1 MKWPFK
7 TLKRTSS
14 WPMQPIVVQLAAAVL
29 HTPPEDRQKA
39 AAKVIERCIRA
50 GARLAVEFG
59 MPAPLFV
66 EVAKA
71 QIVREAGP
79 EAQAALAEAF
89 GEDVL
94 AAIDNADEAVASVQA
109 QVAEIFGSGDEVP
122 EA

>member
-7 TLKRTSS
+7 TLKQTST
-14 WPMQPIVVQLAAAVL
+14 WPMQPIVIQLAAIVL
-29 HTPPEDRQKA
+29 HTPPQDRQKA

-71 QIVREAGP
+71 QIVREGGA
-79 EAQAALAEAF
+79 EAKAALAEAF
-89 GEDVL
+89 GEDVV
-94 AAIDNADEAVASVQA
+94 AALEGADEAVASVQA
-109 QVAEIFGSGDEVP
+109 QVAEIFGNGDEVP

>member
-7 TLKRTSS
+7 TLKQTST
-14 WPMQPIVVQLAAAVL
+14 WPLQGLTCQFAAAVL
-29 HTPPEDRQKA
+29 AAPATDQKKA
-39 AAKVIERCIRA
+39 ASKMIERAVRM

-66 EVAKA
+66 EIAKA

-79 EAQAALAEAF
+79 EAQVALKEAF

-94 AAIDNADEAVASVQA
+94 AAIDGAEEAIESVQA
-109 QVAEIFGSGDEVP
+109 QVAEIFGGDEVP

>member
-7 TLKRTSS
+7 SLKQSS
-14 WPMQPIVVQLAAAVL
+14 TWPMQPFVVQFAAAVL
-29 HTPPEDRQKA
+29 SAPPQSRKEFAGKM
-39 AAKVIERCIRA
+39 IERCVRM

-71 QIVREAGP
+71 QIIREGGP
-79 EAQAALAEAF
+79 SAQAALAEAF

-94 AAIDNADEAVASVQA
+94 ATIDGADEVLA
-109 QVAEIFGSGDEVP
+109 QVHEIFSGDEVP

>member
-1 MKWPFK
+1 MGWPFK
-7 TLKRTSS
+7 SLKQNSS
-14 WPMQPIVVQLAAAVL
+14 WPMQPFVVQFAAAVISA
-29 HTPPEDRQKA
+29 PPEARKEFA
-39 AAKVIERCIRA
+39 GKMIERCIRM

-71 QIVREAGP
+71 QIVREGGP
-79 EAQAALAEAF
+79 SARAALADAF

-94 AAIDNADEAVASVQA
+94 AAIDGAEDVQA
-109 QVAEIFGSGDEVP
+109 QVVAIFSGEEIP